1 MNLNINGKRALVSGG
16 LSTLGMSVVHT
27 LATEGVEI
35 LFTYR
40 DERKATEAR
49 EQCRSI
55 SQSYDVYCN
64 AVRLDFLSASS
75 VDSALSEVAAI
86 FPTLDILIHNAGLFT
101 LERQNSLSEKQWDEV
116 MHVNIKGFWRLVKGT
131 DQLMSAPQGAIV
143 AVSSMNAARPG
154 FGLTAHYDASKGAV
168 SAYIRSLAAELSPR
182 GIRVNGVAPGLLYS
196 EALMQENPSLAD
208 AYRQRSL
215 TSSLVD
221 VQSVSS
227 MIVYLASPAAAS
239 ITGEI
244 VTIDGG
250 YSLT

>member
-1 MNLNINGKRALVSGG
+1 MNLNMSGKRALVSGG
-16 LSTLGMSVVHT
+16 LSTLGRAVVHT

-40 DERKATEAR
+40 SEGKAEEAR
-49 EQCRSI
+49 DLCRSI

-64 AVRLDFLSASS
+64 AVCLDFLSASS
-75 VDSALSEVAAI
+75 VEAALSEVAAI
-86 FPTLDILIHNAGLFT
+86 FPSLDILIHNAGVFT
-101 LERQNSLSEKQWDEV
+101 LGRQNALTEKQWDEV
-116 MHVNIKGFWRLVKGT
+116 MDVNIKGFWRLMKGV
-131 DQLMSAPQGAIV
+131 DPLLRSPHGAVV
-143 AVSSMNAARPG
+143 AVSSINAERPG

-168 SAYIRSLAAELSPR
+168 SAYVRSLAAELAPR
-182 GIRVNGVAPGLLYS
+182 NIRVNGVAPGLLYS
-196 EALMQENPSLAD
+196 ETLVQENPSLVD
-208 AYRQRSL
+208 TYVQRAL

-227 MIVYLASPAAAS
+227 MVVYLASTAAS
-239 ITGEI
+239 AITGEI